1 MATPLT
7 FGNLKNNMVN
17 LQKNISAL
25 RFNMAML
32 LHSEIVTQ
40 KPQVVGLHNLEKIPK
55 GINPIIAG
63 THLRSDASLQ
73 IIARELGKKFNLG
86 IALQSENRKNPLI
99 NVFFSLV
106 GQDNFYDIDNK
117 TIRRMVNGKSE
128 RTDTYKLNLNNYEA
142 MKDAMKIGKTLLI
155 AGHWAPVYNGILPDK
170 PGFATAYLAHL
181 SNQRVVL
188 PVVLD
193 IYTDDEDLGRIDRI
207 SKIIKNLL
215 TDNRPKSKMTICKPI
230 ILDPI
235 NSLDIDLM
243 RRLMQAKIEQKSSGL
258 NSKEGKIAVET
269 NKKIRRDSE
278 RVMYAFAKVLPPEK
292 RGIWGKKV
300 K

>member
-1 MATPLT
+1 
-7 FGNLKNNMVN
+7 MVK
-17 LQKNISAL
+17 LQKNISSR
-25 RFNMAML
+25 RFDMAMWL
-32 LHSEIVTQ
+32 YSEIVTQ
-40 KPQVVGLHNLEKIPK
+40 RPQVAGLRNLEKIPE

-73 IIARELGKKFNLG
+73 IIARELGRKFNLG

-99 NVFFSLV
+99 NAFFTLI

-117 TIRRMVNGKSE
+117 TTRKMVNGKSQ
-128 RTDTYKLNLNNYEA
+128 RTDTYKLNFNNYEV
-142 MKDAMKIGKTLLI
+142 MRDVMRKGKTLLI
-155 AGHWAPVYNGILPDK
+155 AGHWAPIYSGMLPDK
-170 PGFATAYLAHL
+170 PGFAAIYLAHL

-188 PVVLD
+188 PVALD
-193 IYTDDEDLGRIDRI
+193 IYTNDEDLGRIDRI
-207 SKIIKNLL
+207 SNIVKNLL
-215 TDNRPKSKMTICKPI
+215 TANKPKSKMTICEPI

-243 RRLMQAKIEQKSSGL
+243 KRLMQSKIEQKPSGL
-258 NSKEGKIAVET
+258 NSEEEKIAVET

-278 RVMYAFAKVLPPEK
+278 KIMYALAYALPPEK
-292 RGIWGKKV
+292 RGIWGKKL